1 MGLLDTLKSW
11 LGVGTGGKTEDQ
23 NKTTSSPEE
32 PKLDPNGATET
43 RIETTDA
50 AVDALKQTQDKAE
63 KMTSTGDSN
72 NENSEQ

>member
-11 LGVGTGGKTEDQ
+11 LGVGTDGKTDDQ
-23 NKTTSSPEE
+23 DKTTSSSEE

-50 AVDALKQTQDKAE
+50 AVDALKQTQDTAE
-63 KMTSTGDSN
+63 KMTNTGDDGA
-72 NENSEQ
+72 ENSEK

>member
-11 LGVGTGGKTEDQ
+11 LGVGTDGKTDNQ
-23 NKTTSSPEE
+23 DKTNSSSEE

-63 KMTSTGDSN
+63 KMTNTGDDGI
-72 NENSEQ
+72 ENSEK